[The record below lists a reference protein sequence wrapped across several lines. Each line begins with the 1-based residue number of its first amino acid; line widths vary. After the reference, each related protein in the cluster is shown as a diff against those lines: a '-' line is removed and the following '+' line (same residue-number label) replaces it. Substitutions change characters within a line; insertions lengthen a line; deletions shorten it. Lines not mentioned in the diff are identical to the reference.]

1 MGARNDAETAHCTAR
16 RAQPRRAARR
26 VDSGCVCCQQR
37 KQRPCQDQAERT
49 SVARG
54 AGVRVRPALGQGLTH
69 IYGRMR
75 QPRAASPRLHAPA
88 PRAPPDQRTLVH
100 SDNRCCTALGEQK
113 G

>member
-1 MGARNDAETAHCTAR
+1 MG
-16 RAQPRRAARR
+16 
-26 VDSGCVCCQQR
+26 
-37 KQRPCQDQAERT
+37 AERT

-54 AGVRVRPALGQGLTH
+54 AGVRVRPALGQGITH
-69 IYGRMR
+69 IYERTR

-100 SDNRCCTALGEQK
+100 SDNRGCTALGEQK